1 MEQGAFGLDIGMT
14 GYPNGASYAYCIY
27 LIMFLVAYKLSAK
40 SFLARIKIKNKRLE
54 QSNAVN
60 KRLIRATVFNLVILI
75 IMLFVF
81 GGYKVWM
88 GIVDKGDFRSSFGFF
103 GPIAYY
109 VTLLVSP
116 SIMAYITCFRSK
128 LKSNKTVRAFWLL
141 NICLTLIIG
150 STWGFKS
157 TSITMLIPTIIIYYQ
172 KVSIKSISII
182 GGSAFTLLVFFSV
195 IFDGGKITT
204 KDILALKDSLTI
216 EATNDITKL
225 NPLTF
230 VVYRLTVMQGNS
242 AWKVWDVYY
251 NNQPLPDYS
260 KFLVAIIGDKAL
272 STLGL
277 LDSPKE
283 INDYHFA
290 DSVTTLVQGRS
301 SFGVKQKTNVT
312 ATAFADGV
320 ILGGYVGIMLVGFFA
335 GFMAR
340 SLKDIIFK
348 SYLFNNH
355 MVCCLA
361 TVYFSSYFLPWLNGG
376 GITTLF
382 HISILVGLIF
392 TYCILLFINNG
403 VKVNQSKIK
412 N

>member
-277 LDSPKE
+277 LDSP
-283 INDYHFA
+283 
-290 DSVTTLVQGRS
+290 
-301 SFGVKQKTNVT
+301 
-312 ATAFADGV
+312 
-320 ILGGYVGIMLVGFFA
+320 
-335 GFMAR
+335 
-340 SLKDIIFK
+340 
-348 SYLFNNH
+348 
-355 MVCCLA
+355 
-361 TVYFSSYFLPWLNGG
+361 
-376 GITTLF
+376 
-382 HISILVGLIF
+382 
-392 TYCILLFINNG
+392 
-403 VKVNQSKIK
+403 
-412 N
+412 